1 MSLPVNEKSERL
13 WSQLLA
19 QGYVNDAMPSL
30 ASTASPWY
38 VRLLIGFSGWFAA
51 AFILGF
57 LQLAFSF
64 IFHNDAATILF
75 GLALIF
81 LAYVMLQKKPG
92 NDFFFQFALASSF
105 AGQILIVASLKLF
118 QWFSPGNAAN
128 WLLLGL
134 FMASLAWFIPA
145 SIHRVWS
152 AFAAVVTISIAFSL
166 WNIHYIQTAF
176 IMLLV
181 AITWLNEFRWV
192 EYQDKL
198 KPIGYGLTLALLYQA
213 STGFYSQIF
222 WNSSKYKD
230 SLVQPWVAELFT
242 GMVLLY
248 VVFQLFRRTQATI
261 SKPVIYAAIAGV
273 LILIFASLKMYGIT
287 VGVMVILLGYAN
299 ANRILTGL
307 GIFSLLTYIST
318 YYYSLHTTLLIKSQ
332 SLLILGLLLLLASW
346 LMRTVL
352 FSGKEK

>member
-1 MSLPVNEKSERL
+1 
-13 WSQLLA
+13 
-19 QGYVNDAMPSL
+19 
-30 ASTASPWY
+30 
-38 VRLLIGFSGWFAA
+38 
-51 AFILGF
+51 
-57 LQLAFSF
+57 
-64 IFHNDAATILF
+64 
-75 GLALIF
+75 
-81 LAYVMLQKKPG
+81 
-92 NDFFFQFALASSF
+92 
-105 AGQILIVASLKLF
+105 
-118 QWFSPGNAAN
+118 
-128 WLLLGL
+128 
-134 FMASLAWFIPA
+134 
-145 SIHRVWS
+145 
-152 AFAAVVTISIAFSL
+152 AFSL
-166 WNIHYIQTAF
+166 WNINFIQTAF

-213 STGFYSQIF
+213 SPGFYSQIF